1 MVEREKEKSMH
12 IVAKFYETYSICD
25 VVSGLLKNTLDHA
38 LLLEGFHCDER
49 WADWVIPYEKQSVL
63 HQFIGFVVQG
73 MHSEQADGFDIEKQK
88 KIYSNFKGIPPA
100 IADLQPHKLPIEHAF
115 EHHGIDHQ
123 TFFEFLK
130 DEGKMFEEADAD
142 DIYEYMNEIWIS
154 AAYEDL
160 MKQTV
165 HEVFHVVFQNR
176 ELMMDFNSYVS
187 GILEHAQWDQVEDFD
202 RSLLASNGT
211 LARVRPPRWAQRA
224 VFFRDRGRC
233 VLCDSDLTGLMS
245 IENVENYDHIVPL
258 SRWGINDITN
268 LQLLCA
274 PCNQRD
280 KRDGA
285 PITSGRYQSWY
296 AIDK

>member
-1 MVEREKEKSMH
+1 MH
-12 IVAKFYETYSICD
+12 IVARFYETYNICD

-38 LLLEGFHCDER
+38 LLLEGFHCDGQWSE
-49 WADWVIPYEKQSVL
+49 WLAPYRKRSVL
-63 HQFIGFVVQG
+63 HLFIGFVVQG
-73 MHSEQADGFDIEKQK
+73 MHSEQADDFDIDKQK
-88 KIYSNFKGIPPA
+88 KIYTNFKDIPPA
-100 IADLQPHKLPIEHAF
+100 VADLQPHKLPIEHAF
-115 EHHGIDHQ
+115 AHHGIDHL

-130 DEGKMFEEADAD
+130 GEDKTFEKADAD
-142 DIYEYMNEIWIS
+142 DIYNYMNEIWIS

-165 HEVFHVVFQNR
+165 DEVFHVLFQNR
-176 ELMMDFNSYVS
+176 ELMMMFNSYVS
-187 GILEHAQWDQVEDFD
+187 EILEQARWDQAEDLD

-211 LARVRPPRWAQRA
+211 LARIRPPKWAQRA

-233 VLCDSDLTGLMS
+233 VLCDRDLTGLMS
-245 IENVENYDHIVPL
+245 IDNVVNYDHIVPL

-268 LQLLCA
+268 LQLLCVS
-274 PCNQRD
+274 CNQHE

-296 AIDK
+296 LIDE